1 MGNQN
6 IFLKYLSILSLFQIT
21 QLKIA
26 SNPFAKGFRDCDP
39 EECVSPNAISE
50 AMSKMSSQ
58 SQGNNSNNPNMQSNS
73 NNQRKTAPIQ
83 DSPGKK
89 IVSSPKSSQEIKAN
103 AGGGDVTNDGNGG
116 GSAPQTGESSA
127 LGVSSHREKSVK
139 SKQHY
144 TTFGASVEI
153 LKDVKTVKHSPSN

>member
-1 MGNQN
+1 MDLQ
-6 IFLKYLSILSLFQIT
+6 ICTLFQIT

-58 SQGNNSNNPNMQSNS
+58 GNSNNQSNNSNNV
-73 NNQRKTAPIQ
+73 RKAVPIQ

-89 IVSSPKSSQEIKAN
+89 IVSSPKSSQEIKATSV
-103 AGGGDVTNDGNGG
+103 GSGDAAVTNDGNSG
-116 GSAPQTGESSA
+116 GSAPTGE
-127 LGVSSHREKSVK
+127 SSHREKSVK
-139 SKQHY
+139 SKQNC
-144 TTFGASVEI
+144 
-153 LKDVKTVKHSPSN
+153 SPSLTRLQKQ